1 MENSPEY
8 LDSGAGG
15 PLQPSSGPSG
25 GRRGRT
31 GWVVGGGIAALAVV
45 GAGAWAAWSFFATGP
60 QPAEALPGSTIAYAS
75 VDLDPSGGQK
85 IEALRTLRKFPAFK
99 DEIGLQTDDD
109 IRQRI
114 FEEIQGSGAC
124 EDLDYGDDIEP
135 WLGDRMAVAAVDTGA
150 DTPSPVFVLQVTD
163 EDKADKGLQKF
174 KDCSTG
180 GDGGGDGAA
189 EGAWAIDDGWALLG
203 ETQEIVDGIAGDA
216 AEAPLSDD
224 DAYKDWTDAAGDAGI
239 ATFYLAPEAGQV
251 LADNL
256 DGLMPS
262 LDGLESGM
270 PGSTS
275 DLVPSEATQ
284 ALEEFRG
291 LGATLRFDDGSLEL
305 EIAADAGA
313 AQDALDGAD
322 RGDDVL
328 TTLPEDT
335 AAALGVG
342 FAEGW
347 FGDLVDQ
354 LAGRLGTGM
363 SGQELLDELSSESGL
378 VLPEDAETLAGES
391 AALVVGGDFDLETF
405 VNSTDGSGVPVGLK
419 VQGDPDAIA
428 SVLDKVRSQLG
439 GAESFLDSDSDGD
452 VIAIGPDADY
462 RQRLV
467 EDGGLG
473 DSEVFDDVVREA
485 DRAAAILYL
494 NFDAGDWLTS
504 IAEGNQEAEDN
515 LAPLDGLGVSTWLED
530 DASHLVLRIST
541 D

>member
-1 MENSPEY
+1 MFMFG
-8 LDSGAGG
+8 GAGG
-15 PLQPSSGPSG
+15 A
-25 GRRGRT
+25 
-31 GWVVGGGIAALAVV
+31 GGGA
-45 GAGAWAAWSFFATGP
+45 
-60 QPAEALPGSTIAYAS
+60 
-75 VDLDPSGGQK
+75 
-85 IEALRTLRKFPAFK
+85 
-99 DEIGLQTDDD
+99 
-109 IRQRI
+109 
-114 FEEIQGSGAC
+114 
-124 EDLDYGDDIEP
+124 
-135 WLGDRMAVAAVDTGA
+135 
-150 DTPSPVFVLQVTD
+150 
-163 EDKADKGLQKF
+163 
-174 KDCSTG
+174 
-180 GDGGGDGAA
+180 GAA

>member
-1 MENSPEY
+1 
-8 LDSGAGG
+8 
-15 PLQPSSGPSG
+15 
-25 GRRGRT
+25 
-31 GWVVGGGIAALAVV
+31 
-45 GAGAWAAWSFFATGP
+45 
-60 QPAEALPGSTIAYAS
+60 
-75 VDLDPSGGQK
+75 
-85 IEALRTLRKFPAFK
+85 
-99 DEIGLQTDDD
+99 
-109 IRQRI
+109 
-114 FEEIQGSGAC
+114 
-124 EDLDYGDDIEP
+124 
-135 WLGDRMAVAAVDTGA
+135 MAVAAVDTGA

-180 GDGGGDGAA
+180 GDGGGGAGA

>member
-1 MENSPEY
+1 MTSNPEY
-8 LDSGAGG
+8 LESGSGG
-15 PLQPSSGPSG
+15 PLRTPSAPAGG
-25 GRRGRT
+25 GRART
-31 GWVVGGGIAALAVV
+31 AWIVGGLVGVLALV

-75 VDLDPSGGQK
+75 IDLDPSGGQK

-150 DTPSPVFVLQVTD
+150 DTPSPVFALQAPDAHT
-163 EDKADKGLQKF
+163 ADTGLQTCT
-174 KDCSTG
+174 DCRPA
-180 GDGGGDGAA
+180 GGGGGAGAA